1 MYRNLGFAAL
11 PETVPTGITTYLYGA
26 VQSTHISINCA
37 RFLQKGRGG
46 LFRSDGHSLVCEKK
60 VFSPHR
66 YPDIRKQKY
75 SRFLKKVEKIF

>member
-1 MYRNLGFAAL
+1 MCRSIRIPEFRLFAAL

-60 VFSPHR
+60 NFFS
-66 YPDIRKQKY
+66 
-75 SRFLKKVEKIF
+75 